1 MTLTINRYIDILD
14 ILSHQVI
21 KESVNP
27 SNMLKARKLE
37 LAGINPDDKYRDQK
51 YYLRTRKGKQKAREK
66 ERNQR
71 IIHYDRIQAYE
82 KNEERRKA
90 KREYSRK
97 YRKFKKELPQYI
109 VSMYCINPNNS
120 KTFMLDKLLLYI
132 CRDRRYTPAVVP

>member
-1 MTLTINRYIDILD
+1 MAKD
-14 ILSHQVI
+14 
-21 KESVNP
+21 
-27 SNMLKARKLE
+27 RKFE

-109 VSMYCINPNNS
+109 VSMYCINPNDS